1 MADPGPDW
9 SPGPVLWCGIPKIFE
24 NGKDEDM
31 IAIAVTGMGGG
42 ENLGRLVRQA
52 PRIPAKMAG
61 VLQVETVL
69 LRDRRP
75 MVGRLISSLKIAAI
89 FSGNL

>member
-24 NGKDEDM
+24 NSKDEDM

-42 ENLGRLVRQA
+42 KDLGRLGG
-52 PRIPAKMAG
+52 K
-61 VLQVETVL
+61 L
-69 LRDRRP
+69 LEYLRKWQESF
-75 MVGRLISSLKIAAI
+75 RLNSVATW
-89 FSGNL
+89 